1 MLHFMQSGTSYNR
14 YYVNFFLENILRKA
28 LNDSLIILLSNV
40 LFLMI
45 TLYLMDSLLMS
56 YLFTLTL
63 LDLLSYAC
71 SDLNII
77 KTLVLF
83 PSVLVCNKLNT
94 IISRNKSQFITIS
107 FWYIVHYLIDHRF
120 ILLNESC
127 RVIIH
132 IWILYPVDNQFEI
145 IS

>member
-1 MLHFMQSGTSYNR
+1 
-14 YYVNFFLENILRKA
+14 
-28 LNDSLIILLSNV
+28 
-40 LFLMI
+40 MI

-94 IISRNKSQFITIS
+94 IISRNKS
-107 FWYIVHYLIDHRF
+107 
-120 ILLNESC
+120 
-127 RVIIH
+127 
-132 IWILYPVDNQFEI
+132 
-145 IS
+145 

>member
-1 MLHFMQSGTSYNR
+1 MQSGTSYNR